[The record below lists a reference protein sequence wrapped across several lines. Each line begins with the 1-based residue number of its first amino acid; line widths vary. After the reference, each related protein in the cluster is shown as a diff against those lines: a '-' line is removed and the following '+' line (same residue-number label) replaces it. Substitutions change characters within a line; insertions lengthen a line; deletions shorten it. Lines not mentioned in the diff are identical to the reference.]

1 VNSLN
6 ALGWG
11 SEDGVEK
18 GSMPIESPFL
28 FHCLGQGFQEE
39 VKRLRVMKKRIIISE
54 SLSANQKSNPLDY
67 LYLIYGKVC
76 LLGFAP
82 HLSLWS

>member
-1 VNSLN
+1 MNSLN

-18 GSMPIESPFL
+18 SSMPIESPFL
-28 FHCLGQGFQEE
+28 FHCPGQGFQEE
-39 VKRLRVMKKRIIISE
+39 VRLLRVMKKRIIISE

-67 LYLIYGKVC
+67 I
-76 LLGFAP
+76 
-82 HLSLWS
+82 